1 MITVTA
7 AQQAAIDAKR
17 YKCFARFTLS
27 NSSTLTIGE
36 DEIWEGGFNIDYSVS
51 GQSAFE
57 FGACVINQLTL
68 KIYNPAGQYENTDFL
83 GKRVYAYIELY
94 DEDMTTVIG
103 SISKG
108 YFTVTKAD
116 TNGQMVK
123 LTCLDDMRLLDRPYS
138 DVSTAYPA
146 TLFQIVTGI
155 TSLCGLSLSIN
166 SSTWLP
172 TGITSNYTVAVR
184 PEEDLT
190 CRDMLSA
197 VCQATGNYAT
207 ASNGYMRVTR
217 YDTAFISETGSDYSG
232 YDYHDIDTTS
242 LYKFSRDEAQVT
254 LTGVSVE
261 VGSDVYSAGTDGYRV
276 YIKDNPVINAGSEQ
290 TFANALNTLV
300 NGWNF
305 RPFEADHLSNML
317 MEAGD
322 NIVLTDTLG
331 NSYKSVI
338 THTEFDAGNHQTT
351 ECNAEPAE
359 VNASTRYS
367 PAARAAATEIKTY
380 DATVNSYIDMVSNA
394 YGMYRSLITDPND
407 ASSQIYA
414 FHNASTM
421 ANSTFCM
428 FENALGIRVGRRDAT
443 TDPWVYSSAQASDAV
458 ALVQLLTAD
467 TAIIN
472 QLFSQDITVGGALH
486 SDDYVA
492 ASPGA
497 SPPYAQAGMGLDFGE
512 KEFEGEN
519 FAIDANGKLY
529 ANGAE
534 FSGAQITGGSI
545 ELTDDGTSINPN
557 LRIYKQNSDDYGTTI
572 GSTYWSKEWYDPN
585 DAAHWYYYAW
595 DFSNGKMIGH
605 VADDVMRMRLDWQN
619 GTIEAVGN
627 ITSDY
632 GDIYSGGTI
641 EAEGDVTAYES
652 NFVSKDSRLT
662 SLTTPSSNIY
672 GKAIA
677 FADSTGTHNSYVRP
691 FALTSGVQGIQVETR
706 AYIGGAWKYN
716 TINLCINQST
726 GAKTIGLSDG
736 AAWRNALGLGNT
748 TGALPIAN
756 GGTGATDRLTAF
768 KNLTNQNV
776 GTNAT
781 HFVTLTTSWA
791 TAGYSTVANVKTVL
805 GMKCTQLYSGTF
817 KSGSTTF
824 SLNYEFFI
832 IYGSSGGNARE
843 SVVIPKATIGTSDT
857 TVLIS
862 DDESWLSVNLKYSGT
877 TVTMTFKENKATGGT
892 TLTSGFINRVY
903 GVLAS

>member
-7 AQQAAIDAKR
+7 AQQAAIDAGR
-17 YKCFARFTLS
+17 YKHFARFTLD
-27 NSSTLTIGE
+27 SSHTLTIGE
-36 DEIWEGGFNIDYSVS
+36 DKIWQNGYKIDRAVS
-51 GQSAFE
+51 GRSKFE
-57 FGACVINQLTL
+57 LGACVVNQFKLD
-68 KIYNPAGQYENTDFL
+68 IYNPNGQYQNTDFL
-83 GKRVYAYIELY
+83 GKTVYAYIELY
-94 DEDMTTVIG
+94 DANDTVIG
-103 SISKG
+103 TISKG
-108 YFTVTKAD
+108 YYVVDEAD

-123 LTCLDDMRLLDRPYS
+123 LTSLDVMMLLDHPYS
-138 DVSTAYPA
+138 DVSTSFPA
-146 TLFQIVTGI
+146 TLYQIASGI
-155 TSLCGLSLSIN
+155 ASTCGLTLVLDGN
-166 SSTWLP
+166 TWLP
-172 TGITSNYTVAVR
+172 SGITSNYTVTAR
-184 PEEDLT
+184 PEEDVT

-197 VCQATGNYAT
+197 VCQATANYAT
-207 ASNGYMRVTR
+207 IDRNGQLSITR
-217 YDTAFISETGSDYSG
+217 YDTAFIAETGSTYTG
-232 YDYHDIDTTS
+232 YDYHDINTTNLYS
-242 LYKFSRDEAQVT
+242 LSRDEAQVT
-254 LTGVSVE
+254 ITGVSVE
-261 VGSDVYSAGTDGYRV
+261 AGDVTCTAGTDTYLLH
-276 YIKDNPVINAGSEQ
+276 IKDNPVINSGQEQ
-290 TFANALNTLV
+290 TFATAINGV
-300 NGWNF
+300 INGWNF
-305 RPFEADHLSNML
+305 RPFEASCRSNLL

-322 NIVLTDTLG
+322 NAVLTDTLG
-331 NSYKSVI
+331 NVYKSIV
-338 THTEFDAGNHQTT
+338 THMEYSAGGKQKV
-351 ECNAEPAE
+351 ECNAEPAS
-359 VNASTRYS
+359 VNAATRYS
-367 PAARAAATEIKTY
+367 TAAQASSKAIRVY
-380 DATVNSYIDMVSNA
+380 DSTVNSYIDMVSNA

-486 SDDYVA
+486 SSDYVA

-497 SPPYAQAGMGLDFGE
+497 DPPYSQAGMGLDFGD
-512 KEFEGEN
+512 KEFEAEK

-545 ELTDDGTSINPN
+545 ELTDDGTSVNPN

-572 GSTYWSKEWYDPN
+572 GSTYWAKEWYDPN

-595 DFSNGKMIGH
+595 FFRNGEMVGR

-619 GTIEAVGN
+619 GTIEAIGN

-677 FADSTGTHNSYVRP
+677 FADSTGAQNSYVRP

-862 DDESWLSVNLKYSGT
+862 DDESWLSVKLKYSGS
-877 TVTMTFKENKATGGT
+877 TVTMTWVENKQTGGT